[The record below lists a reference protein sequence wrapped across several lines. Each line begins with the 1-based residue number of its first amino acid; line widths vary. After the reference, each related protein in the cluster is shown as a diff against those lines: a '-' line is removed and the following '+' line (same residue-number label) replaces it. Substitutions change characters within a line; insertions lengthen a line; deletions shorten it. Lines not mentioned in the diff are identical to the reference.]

1 MPWRN
6 GGGSTL
12 ELLRSPRTGERFDWR
27 LSVADVATDGPFS
40 AFPGCD
46 RILLVLAG
54 PGLELSRGDG
64 STTRLDRPFARVD
77 FAGEEPIEA
86 RLLDGP
92 IRDFNV
98 VCERARARADVAV
111 VRAGTPGVLDARGAT
126 VLVFA
131 LHSDA
136 ELAGTRVPAGHLLE
150 VADAAGPLVAT
161 TRGAALAVL
170 VWAVAP

>member
-27 LSVADVATDGPFS
+27 LSVADVASDGPFS

-46 RILLVLAG
+46 RSLLVLVG
-54 PGLELSRGDG
+54 SGLELARGDG
-64 STTRLDRPFARVD
+64 RTTRLDGPLARVD
-77 FAGEEPIEA
+77 FAGEEPIDA

-98 VCERARARADVAV
+98 VWERARVRAELTV
-111 VRAGTPGVLDARGAT
+111 VRAGAPCALDARGAT
-126 VLVFA
+126 CLVFA
-131 LHSDA
+131 FDGAA
-136 ELAGTRVPAGHLLE
+136 ELAGSHVPAGHLLE

-161 TRGAALAVL
+161 TRGVALAVL
-170 VWAVAP
+170 VWPVAR